1 MIDFEKAL
9 LDPASMFGSP
19 AEVVGRQDLSRDQKI
34 ETLRRWEYD
43 ARELQVAEE
52 ENMPPAESRVPL
64 DAVLNALR
72 DLNAGSERSAPTKQG
87 GR

>member
-34 ETLRRWEYD
+34 EILRR
-43 ARELQVAEE
+43 
-52 ENMPPAESRVPL
+52 
-64 DAVLNALR
+64 
-72 DLNAGSERSAPTKQG
+72 
-87 GR
+87 